1 LNINGKLIINSAEIA
16 DKFNN
21 FFVNSVTEIES
32 NIPPAIPNV
41 VPIPLTE
48 PDSLFKMSDPTISQ
62 DIWDVIK
69 QLKPKH
75 ILDPTNLSMVI
86 LKSVSHKICMPL
98 KHIVQLSL
106 SSGEIPIQM
115 KTVKVVPIFKS
126 GDPTEINNYR
136 HISLLSS
143 FGKILEKNCSK
154 QTYHFS

>member
-1 LNINGKLIINSAEIA
+1 LNINGKLILNSAEIA

-21 FFVNSVTEIES
+21 FFDNSVTEIKS

-126 GDPTEINNYR
+126 GDQTEINNYR
-136 HISLLSS
+136 PISLLSS